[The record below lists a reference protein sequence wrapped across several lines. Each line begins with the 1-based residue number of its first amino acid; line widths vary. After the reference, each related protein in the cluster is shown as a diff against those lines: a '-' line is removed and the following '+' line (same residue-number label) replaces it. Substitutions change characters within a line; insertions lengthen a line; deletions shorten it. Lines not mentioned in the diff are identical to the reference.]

1 MIKILN
7 KLFRKLIKKYK
18 VSRKIKKLYLLK
30 KTPKKG
36 SADWLCL
43 KELEFGGFMSN
54 VRRNKV
60 SRYDPRSNGEIINGG
75 MIGGDRM
82 IHHGYAKIYE
92 KYLSRYVKRNS
103 KLNIIE
109 VGILKGTGLAIW
121 SKLFQKS
128 TLVGLDIDLTH
139 FKNNFSTL
147 KKKGA
152 FKDVNL
158 ITHKFDQFKPNESK
172 LRNILGQ
179 RKFHI
184 IIDDGFHSDETILNT
199 FGYLKQ
205 FFSNDFIYFV
215 EDNSTVYHKL
225 KKKFPNYKLISYG
238 ELTVI
243 KAY

>member
-1 MIKILN
+1 LIKILN

-18 VSRKIKKLYLLK
+18 VSRKIKKLYSLN

-43 KELEFGGFMSN
+43 KELEFGGFISN
-54 VRRNKV
+54 
-60 SRYDPRSNGEIINGG
+60 SEIINNG

-147 KKKGA
+147 KKK
-152 FKDVNL
+152 VL
-158 ITHKFDQFKPNESK
+158 
-172 LRNILGQ
+172 
-179 RKFHI
+179 
-184 IIDDGFHSDETILNT
+184 
-199 FGYLKQ
+199 LKM
-205 FFSNDFIYFV
+205 
-215 EDNSTVYHKL
+215 
-225 KKKFPNYKLISYG
+225 
-238 ELTVI
+238 
-243 KAY
+243 